1 MPRGTFDAHRCPSR
15 RSRVA
20 WRRGVVERRLR
31 PGGPRARPLPLPRR
45 AARWRLGL
53 HLRVS
58 GWQPGQRGGRPFG
71 GQDRRHPLRSAVR
84 RGRRLARSRL
94 RAYEP
99 FRRRPL
105 QRHHVAEQQAFHQ
118 RRPALGHRAAARAH
132 RPQDVARLR
141 PVRRRRPGRGHRRNV
156 AARHQRVQVRDEV
169 HRRSQLRPAL
179 VPRPAPLRTGR
190 FPPGALEARLSHPVQ
205 AAGHDRQHPGPAQY
219 RVAHRVDLASVGDD
233 RRGMDFLGEGLRRA
247 VASLLSGDAEV
258 YGIALLTL
266 KIGLIATVFACGL
279 GILVGFV
286 LATKPFWGRRAAL
299 TVVNTALAF
308 PTVVVGLLLYGLLS
322 RRGPLGGLEW
332 LYTWQAIV
340 VGDVVLALPI
350 AAALAAAAVQ
360 GVDPRIRRTAETLGA
375 GRWRTAWTVAR
386 EARFALAAVITT
398 AFGHVVAE
406 IGSAMT
412 VGGNIRGQTRTLTT
426 AVALYTSQGDF
437 GLALALGL
445 ILLLLALLV
454 NVALQALQGRG
465 HA

>member
-1 MPRGTFDAHRCPSR
+1 MPRCTFDAHRCPSR

-31 PGGPRARPLPLPRR
+31 RDGPAARPLPLPRR

-105 QRHHVAEQQAFHQ
+105 QRHHVAEEQAFHQ
-118 RRPALGHRAAARAH
+118 RRRALGRRAAARAH

-156 AARHQRVQVRDEV
+156 AAPHQRVQVRHEV
-169 HRRSQLRPAL
+169 HLRSQRRPAL
-179 VPRPAPLRTGR
+179 VPRPASLRTGR
-190 FPPGALEARLSHPVQ
+190 RPPGALEAQLSHPVQ
-205 AAGHDRQHPGPAQY
+205 AAGPDRQHPGPAQY
-219 RVAHRVDLASVGDD
+219 RVAHRVDLASLGDD

-247 VASLLSGDAEV
+247 VALLLAGDGEGD
-258 YGIALLTL
+258 GIALLPP
-266 KIGLIATVFACGL
+266 KIGLIATGLACRPRLPAG
-279 GILVGFV
+279 VV
-286 LATKPFWGRRAAL
+286 LATRPLWGRRAAL
-299 TVVNTALAF
+299 TRVNTALAF

-340 VGDVVLALPI
+340 
-350 AAALAAAAVQ
+350 
-360 GVDPRIRRTAETLGA
+360 A
-375 GRWRTAWTVAR
+375 G

-465 HA
+465 NA